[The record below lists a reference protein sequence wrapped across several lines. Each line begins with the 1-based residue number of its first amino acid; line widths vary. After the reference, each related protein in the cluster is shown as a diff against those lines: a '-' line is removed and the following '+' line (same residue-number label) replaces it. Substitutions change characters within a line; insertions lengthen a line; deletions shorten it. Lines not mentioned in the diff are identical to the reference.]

1 MKPVAEE
8 KKSVL
13 SGVPGSDARQSLDGM
28 RSLTKWT
35 VAGVEREALFYLPST
50 SSEFKPPVILAFHG
64 HRGIITTEKVIGWR
78 NSKNRKQRLSS
89 FGSSMVAQSGANR
102 AD

>member
-13 SGVPGSDARQSLDGM
+13 SGVPGSDAQRSLDGM

-35 VAGVEREALFYLPST
+35 AGVEREALFYLPST
-50 SSEFKPPVILAFHG
+50 SAKFKPPVILAFHG
-64 HRGIITTEKVIGWR
+64 HRGIITTEKAQFE
-78 NSKNRKQRLSS
+78 K
-89 FGSSMVAQSGANR
+89 GSNG
-102 AD
+102 